1 MATDWSANGAWAG
14 WAKNGNPGF
23 SLGPSMPPANYGG
36 RWNHWAFVKAPHTLS
51 WYCNGSLI
59 RQEADTD
66 ANAGDPNI
74 SGPLFPLPVSAFTIG
89 LGGWGGN
96 WAGYIDDFQVY
107 DYALS
112 AEEVAYITTDGT
124 GHVVLPLASLANFN
138 KDGSTS
144 PMTDPNQIVNFGDLA
159 IMCKQWHTQI
169 LWP

>member
-1 MATDWSANGAWAG
+1 
-14 WAKNGNPGF
+14 
-23 SLGPSMPPANYGG
+23 
-36 RWNHWAFVKAPHTLS
+36 
-51 WYCNGSLI
+51 
-59 RQEADTD
+59 
-66 ANAGDPNI
+66 
-74 SGPLFPLPVSAFTIG
+74 LFPLPVSAFTIG

-124 GHVVLPLASLANFN
+124 GHIVLPLVSPANLN

-144 PMTDPNQIVNFGDLA
+144 PLTDPNQKVDFRDMA
-159 IMCKQWHTQI
+159 IMEKQWHTQI